1 MNVITRGMRNAFR
14 NGIRTFSIVIILGL
28 SIGLA
33 LTMVVARQ
41 AVQSKI
47 ASVKGAIGNQVTIS
61 PAGARGFEGGGN
73 PLTGAQMATV
83 KALPHVVSVT
93 ETLADR
99 LDSTQTNLQSSITA
113 GSLGQRNARF
123 NDGGG
128 AGGSGAATGATFMPP
143 VTVTGT
149 NSTTSTAAQAGGGT
163 TKITSGKAF
172 DPSIDADVALVGT
185 ALASKNNLKV
195 GSTFQAYGATFTV
208 DGIYDAGNTFSNS
221 GLLMPLPTVQR
232 LSQQPGDVTN
242 AVAQIDSIANVSGAV
257 SAIQGKLGSA
267 ADVVSA
273 QDTSNQALAPLESI
287 STISVISVIGAVIAG
302 AAIILLTMLMI
313 VRERRREI
321 GVLKAIGSSN
331 IKITFQFMTEAI
343 TLTLLGA
350 VVGLGLGVAGGNPVT
365 KLLVTTTT
373 ATATGGA
380 GGGAGRLGGGG
391 TGGGL
396 GRAGGGLLRAGGASI
411 RNINAV
417 IGWDILLYGLI
428 AALVIAIVGSAIPAW
443 FIAKIRP
450 AEVMR
455 AE

>member
-1 MNVITRGMRNAFR
+1 MNVITRGVRNAFR

-41 AVQSKI
+41 AVQAKI
-47 ASVKGAIGNQVTIS
+47 ASVKGTIGNQVTIS
-61 PAGARGFEGGGN
+61 PAGARGFQGGGN
-73 PLTGAQMATV
+73 PLTDAQMATV
-83 KALPHVVSVT
+83 ASVPHVVSLT
-93 ETLADR
+93 ETLGDR

-113 GSLGQRNARF
+113 GSLGRRNAQF
-123 NDGGG
+123 GGGGGGGGG
-128 AGGSGAATGATFMPP
+128 AGGGDGGSFTPP
-143 VTVTGT
+143 VTITGT
-149 NSTTSTAAQAGGGT
+149 NSTSSTAAQAGGGT

-172 DPSIDADVALVGT
+172 DAGVDADVALVGT
-185 ALASKNNLKV
+185 ALASKNSLTT
-195 GSTFQAYGATFTV
+195 GSTFQAYGTTITV
-208 DGIYDAGNTFSNS
+208 DGIYDAGNSFSNS
-221 GLLMPLPTVQR
+221 GLLMPLKTVQR

-242 AVAQIDSIANVSGAV
+242 AVAQIDSITNVSGAV
-257 SAIQGKLGSA
+257 TAIEAKLGSA

-273 QDTSNQALAPLESI
+273 QDSSNQALAPLESI

-331 IKITFQFMTEAI
+331 IKITFQFITEAI

-373 ATATGGA
+373 AT
-380 GGGAGRLGGGG
+380 GGGG
-391 TGGGL
+391 GGM
-396 GRAGGGLLRAGGASI
+396 GRFAGGGGLLRAGGASI
-411 RNINAV
+411 RNINAI
-417 IGWDILLYGLI
+417 IGWDIILYGLV
-428 AALVIAIVGSAIPAW
+428 AAIVIAIVGSAIPAW
-443 FIAKIRP
+443 FIAKVRP